1 MQIAPLGGY
10 SEDLNAGTRAR
21 QVSPDR
27 AYRDPS
33 YPQDQ
38 AYYGPADA
46 GPMQRRI
53 YQQRGYYQGY
63 EQDAGYQQPRRVY
76 QRGGYYYYAD

>member
-1 MQIAPLGGY
+1 
-10 SEDLNAGTRAR
+10 
-21 QVSPDR
+21 
-27 AYRDPS
+27 
-33 YPQDQ
+33 
-38 AYYGPADA
+38 
-46 GPMQRRI
+46 MQRRI